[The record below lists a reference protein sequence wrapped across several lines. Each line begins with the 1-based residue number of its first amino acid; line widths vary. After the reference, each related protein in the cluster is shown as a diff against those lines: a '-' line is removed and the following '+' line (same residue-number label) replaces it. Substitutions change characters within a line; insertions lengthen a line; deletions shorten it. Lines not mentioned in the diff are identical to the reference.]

1 MNAPSQRLWI
11 RRGDPNADTT
21 FTLEENGW
29 ITSLQ
34 YYQKPLGTKPSLL
47 YLRSEDEDGIP
58 KAQDLGKLVP
68 KKAEH
73 LQLAVEVRAK
83 RAYTIVNQGANP
95 VVLHG
100 YFDEATTLSTND
112 DRAADPAEVTSSSPN
127 GPSIP
132 DVVEATAG
140 PARSNDQGGAS
151 DNKRV
156 PIKSVAKTTVTR
168 ANPTRSARQP
178 SILIADE
185 EKEGG
190 VKGRRPAANK
200 KVAEDSRKKAATKQK
215 TDDSGGGKEASTKQE
230 TDDSEGR
237 KKAATK
243 QETDDSEGGK
253 KAATKRNAEDSER
266 KAEAMVKRKAED
278 SGDET
283 DGTAVAEPS
292 LKAKKRRNAE
302 ETSAHSGSAANRKP
316 RASKRAKTGATQRAT
331 SARRSEADAR
341 LVESLKEPKIEEN
354 QVGTGKEIT
363 MGSKVN
369 VYYVLKIWNGATFM
383 PFQSH
388 TSSLLPILVTVGDSS
403 DLFGQFSFPARRP
416 PLLSVYRII
425 SIPSRDAS

>member
-1 MNAPSQRLWI
+1 MHCGLGI
-11 RRGDPNADTT
+11 
-21 FTLEENGW
+21 TL
-29 ITSLQ
+29 I
-34 YYQKPLGTKPSLL
+34 
-47 YLRSEDEDGIP
+47 
-58 KAQDLGKLVP
+58 
-68 KKAEH
+68 
-73 LQLAVEVRAK
+73 
-83 RAYTIVNQGANP
+83 
-95 VVLHG
+95 
-100 YFDEATTLSTND
+100 
-112 DRAADPAEVTSSSPN
+112 
-127 GPSIP
+127 
-132 DVVEATAG
+132 
-140 PARSNDQGGAS
+140 DQGGAS

-215 TDDSGGGKEASTKQE
+215 TDDSGGGKEAS
-230 TDDSEGR
+230 
-237 KKAATK
+237 TK

-388 TSSLLPILVTVGDSS
+388 TSSLLPVSPRTRIFILM
-403 DLFGQFSFPARRP
+403 L
-416 PLLSVYRII
+416 I
-425 SIPSRDAS
+425 